1 MSERPAA
8 PQASLLERAGA
19 PLQRFLELEAAST
32 ILLLTATG
40 IALVWANSPWAPLY
54 ERLLH
59 VPLALRVGPW
69 ELELGLEH
77 FVNDALMAVFFF
89 VVGLEIKRELV
100 VGELSSA
107 SRALL
112 PVVAAIGGM
121 VVPAGLYAALHW
133 GSPALRG
140 WGIPMAT
147 DIAFAVAA
155 LSVFGSRVAPGL
167 KVFLLALAIAD
178 DIGAVAVIAIFYA
191 GSVSTAWLGAAVAG
205 LALVAALGRAGV
217 RAYAV
222 YGAVGIGVW
231 LAVHASGVHATIAAV
246 ALGFLTPARPLDPPA
261 ERRDFV
267 RRGVGLLERI
277 GDLLEGND
285 DRDGHRRHDLAREV
299 SRAAR
304 ASLSPLDELVH
315 RLHPFVA
322 FVIMPVFALCNAGVP
337 IELAKL
343 ALPVPLRV
351 AIGVAL
357 GLVVGKPLGITLFAW
372 LAVRLGLAEL
382 PRGVGWAQVLATGC
396 LAGIGFTVALFV
408 AALAFE
414 VPDLKGGAKVGILA
428 GSAIATVLGLGLL
441 ARTLPRAHLG
451 QS

>member
-1 MSERPAA
+1 MSERPA
-8 PQASLLERAGA
+8 PRLLERAGA

-32 ILLLTATG
+32 ILLLAATG
-40 IALVWANSPWAPLY
+40 VALVWANSPWAPLY
-54 ERLLH
+54 EALLH
-59 VPLALRVGPW
+59 VPLALRIGPW
-69 ELELGLEH
+69 ELALGFEH

-89 VVGLEIKRELV
+89 VVGLEIKRELA

-112 PVVAAIGGM
+112 PVVAAAGGM
-121 VVPAGLYAALHW
+121 VVPAGLYAAFHW
-133 GSPALRG
+133 DGPALRG

-155 LSVFGSRVAPGL
+155 LSVFGARVAPGL

-178 DIGAVAVIAIFYA
+178 DIGAVAVIALFYTE
-191 GSVSTAWLGAAVAG
+191 SLSMAWLGAAAAG
-205 LALVAALGRAGV
+205 LALVAGLGRAGV
-217 RAYAV
+217 RAYGV
-222 YGAVGIGVW
+222 YLAAGIGVW

-261 ERRDFV
+261 ERRGFV
-267 RRGVGLLERI
+267 RRAVALLERG
-277 GDLLEGND
+277 GDLLEGEGD
-285 DRDGHRRHDLAREV
+285 PDGHRRHDLARQV

-304 ASLSPLDELVH
+304 ASLSPLDELVQ
-315 RLHPFVA
+315 RLHPVVA
-322 FVIMPVFALCNAGVP
+322 FVIMPVFALANAGVP

-343 ALPVPLRV
+343 AEPLPLRV

-357 GLVVGKPLGITLFAW
+357 GLVAGKPAGITLFAW
-372 LAVRLGLAEL
+372 LAVRLGVAEL
-382 PRGVGWAQVLATGC
+382 PRGVGWLQVVATGC

-414 VPDLKGGAKVGILA
+414 APELKAGAKVGILV
-428 GSAIATVLGLGLL
+428 GSAAATALGVALL
-441 ARTLPRAHLG
+441 ARALPRQVNCG
-451 QS
+451 R